1 MERKY
6 LFVDRETGEVLD
18 STDDIEVI
26 QKKKKKPKSKPRT
39 KDYGFFFWVFYRPSD
54 ERYYPLDS
62 GQELTR
68 LLLLGQHLREDGVL
82 SRNRVRPLPRSQV
95 IRMLSS
101 TTSVGRSLLRKWCS
115 QGVLQECE
123 EGFRVN
129 PSLMQRG
136 PTNRQEER
144 ERVKQCVRKMRVY
157 NQSVSSLVELNGTAK
172 CKSLS
177 YLFQVMPMVNREYNI
192 LCDNPYETELEK
204 IVPLSLA
211 EITKRLHYYTEA
223 TAKVKQYLT
232 EPEFMSS
239 GVRQRAAAYTPLL
252 GGSFIINPK
261 LYYAGSSW
269 AEAAGIADF
278 AGDDASNLIM

>member
-1 MERKY
+1 MGKNY
-6 LFVDRETGEVLD
+6 AYVDLDTGEILD
-18 STDDIEVI
+18 VVDCLPQPE
-26 QKKKKKPKSKPRT
+26 RT
-39 KDYGFFFWVFYRPSD
+39 KKDTSFLKNSGLFFWVFYRPSD

-82 SRNRVRPLPRSQV
+82 ARNRVRPLPRSQV
-95 IRMLSS
+95 IRMLSN

-278 AGDDASNLIM
+278 AGDDASNLLM

>member
-1 MERKY
+1 MGKNY
-6 LFVDRETGEVLD
+6 AYVDLDTGEILD
-18 STDDIEVI
+18 VVDCLPQPE
-26 QKKKKKPKSKPRT
+26 RT
-39 KDYGFFFWVFYRPSD
+39 KKDTSFLKNSGLFFWVFYRPSD

-68 LLLLGQHLREDGVL
+68 LLLLGQHLREDGIL
-82 SRNRVRPLPRSQV
+82 ARNRVRPLPRSQV

-101 TTSVGRSLLRKWCS
+101 TTSVGRSLLRKWCK

-157 NQSVSSLVELNGTAK
+157 NQSVSSLVELNGTSK

-211 EITKRLHYYTEA
+211 EITKRLHYYAEA

-239 GVRQRAAAYTPLL
+239 GIRQRAAAYTPLL

-278 AGDDASNLIM
+278 AGDDASNLLM

>member
-1 MERKY
+1 MGKNY
-6 LFVDRETGEVLD
+6 AYVDLDTGEILD
-18 STDDIEVI
+18 VVDCLPQPE
-26 QKKKKKPKSKPRT
+26 RT
-39 KDYGFFFWVFYRPSD
+39 KKDTSFLKNSGLFFWVFYRPSD

-82 SRNRVRPLPRSQV
+82 ARNRVRPLPRSQV

-144 ERVKQCVRKMRVY
+144 ERVKQCTRKMRVY

-278 AGDDASNLIM
+278 AGDDASNLLM

>member
-1 MERKY
+1 MGKNY
-6 LFVDRETGEVLD
+6 AYVDLDTGEILD
-18 STDDIEVI
+18 VVDCLPQPE
-26 QKKKKKPKSKPRT
+26 RT
-39 KDYGFFFWVFYRPSD
+39 KKDTSFLKNSGLFFWVFYRPSD

-82 SRNRVRPLPRSQV
+82 ARNRVRPLPRSQV

-136 PTNRQEER
+136 PTNRQEVR

-157 NQSVSSLVELNGTAK
+157 NQSVSSLVDLNGTAK

-278 AGDDASNLIM
+278 AGDDASNLLM

>member
-1 MERKY
+1 MGKNY
-6 LFVDRETGEVLD
+6 AYVDLDTGEILD
-18 STDDIEVI
+18 VVDCLPQPE
-26 QKKKKKPKSKPRT
+26 RT
-39 KDYGFFFWVFYRPSD
+39 KKDTSFLKNSGLFFWVFYRPSD

-82 SRNRVRPLPRSQV
+82 ARNRVRPLPRSQV

-278 AGDDASNLIM
+278 AGDDASNLLM

>member
-1 MERKY
+1 MGKNY
-6 LFVDRETGEVLD
+6 AYVDLDTGEILD
-18 STDDIEVI
+18 VVDCLPQPE
-26 QKKKKKPKSKPRT
+26 RT
-39 KDYGFFFWVFYRPSD
+39 KKDTSFLKNSGLFFWVFYRPSD
-54 ERYYPLDS
+54 ERYYPLNS

-82 SRNRVRPLPRSQV
+82 ARNRVRPLPRSQV

-144 ERVKQCVRKMRVY
+144 ERVKQCIRKMRVY

-278 AGDDASNLIM
+278 AGDDASNLLM

>member
-1 MERKY
+1 MGKNYAYVDLDTGEI
-6 LFVDRETGEVLD
+6 LDVVDRLPQPECT
-18 STDDIEVI
+18 
-26 QKKKKKPKSKPRT
+26 KKDTSFLKNS
-39 KDYGFFFWVFYRPSD
+39 GLFFWVFYRPSD
-54 ERYYPLDS
+54 ERYYPLNS

-82 SRNRVRPLPRSQV
+82 ARNRVRPLPRSQV

-144 ERVKQCVRKMRVY
+144 ERVKQCIRKMRVY

-278 AGDDASNLIM
+278 AGDDASNLLM

>member
-1 MERKY
+1 MGKNY
-6 LFVDRETGEVLD
+6 AYVDLDTGEILD
-18 STDDIEVI
+18 VVDCLPQPE
-26 QKKKKKPKSKPRT
+26 RT
-39 KDYGFFFWVFYRPSD
+39 KKDTSFLKNSGLFFWVFYRPSD

-82 SRNRVRPLPRSQV
+82 ARNRVRPLPRSQV

-157 NQSVSSLVELNGTAK
+157 NQSVSSLVELNGTVK

-177 YLFQVMPMVNREYNI
+177 YLFQVMSMVNREYNI

-232 EPEFMSS
+232 EPEFMS
-239 GVRQRAAAYTPLL
+239 GGIRQRAAAYAPLL
-252 GGSFIINPK
+252 DGCFIINPK

-269 AEAAGIADF
+269 TEAAGIADF
-278 AGDDASNLIM
+278 AGDDASNLLM